1 MAKSLSF
8 FASFFVK
15 LLTEFLSF
23 RREIRTISRLTAPP
37 AASSEGVTRGRG
49 GARSP
54 PGAESG
60 AELSG
65 SGGSGD
71 EDYSPG
77 DTWHTH
83 QYRYTT
89 ISQSRLRTFSCLSS
103 FLVCSTE
110 RILSYP

>member
-1 MAKSLSF
+1 MF
-8 FASFFVK
+8 
-15 LLTEFLSF
+15 TEFLSF

-37 AASSEGVTRGRG
+37 AASSEGVARGRG

-54 PGAESG
+54 AGAESG

-83 QYRYTT
+83 QYRYTAGNDLAIT
-89 ISQSRLRTFSCLSS
+89 DKGLLMLTLSS
-103 FLVCSTE
+103 FLV
-110 RILSYP
+110 

>member
-1 MAKSLSF
+1 MLTGYLSC
-8 FASFFVK
+8 
-15 LLTEFLSF
+15 

-37 AASSEGVTRGRG
+37 AASSEGVARGRG

-54 PGAESG
+54 AGAESG

-83 QYRYTT
+83 QYRYTAGNDFT
-89 ISQSRLRTFSCLSS
+89 
-103 FLVCSTE
+103 
-110 RILSYP
+110 

>member
-1 MAKSLSF
+1 MLTGYLSC
-8 FASFFVK
+8 
-15 LLTEFLSF
+15 

-54 PGAESG
+54 PGAGSG

-83 QYRYTT
+83 QYRYTQLLAT
-89 ISQSRLRTFSCLSS
+89 ISH
-103 FLVCSTE
+103 
-110 RILSYP
+110 

>member
-1 MAKSLSF
+1 MSC
-8 FASFFVK
+8 
-15 LLTEFLSF
+15 

-37 AASSEGVTRGRG
+37 AAGSEGVARGRG

-54 PGAESG
+54 AGAESG

-83 QYRYTT
+83 QYR
-89 ISQSRLRTFSCLSS
+89 
-103 FLVCSTE
+103 
-110 RILSYP
+110 

>member
-1 MAKSLSF
+1 MSC
-8 FASFFVK
+8 
-15 LLTEFLSF
+15 

-37 AASSEGVTRGRG
+37 AASSEGVARGRG

-54 PGAESG
+54 AGAESG

-83 QYRYTT
+83 QYRYTQYST
-89 ISQSRLRTFSCLSS
+89 VQYSTVQVHTAGNDFAMTDKGLLLVTLRISS
-103 FLVCSTE
+103 FY
-110 RILSYP
+110 IDN

>member
-1 MAKSLSF
+1 MSC
-8 FASFFVK
+8 
-15 LLTEFLSF
+15 

-54 PGAESG
+54 AGAESG

-89 ISQSRLRTFSCLSS
+89 WFDLTDKATEIYCTPCRIR
-103 FLVCSTE
+103 VCFDN
-110 RILSYP
+110 L